1 MKNILVI
8 GGAGAMGQV
17 IVRDLLESGSN
28 LAVVIADFDE
38 ARAKQMAASLGK
50 SNKDAKVSGVFTDI
64 TRQEVMVRSM
74 TDAKIDLVINSTPY
88 YHNVNVMEACLTAG
102 CHYIDLGGL
111 FHVSKEQLK
120 LDQRFKDA
128 GLTAVL
134 GMGAAPGMTNIMA
147 AEGQK
152 ELEKVDSIDIYVG
165 SIDNTVFDHPFP
177 TPYSI
182 ETLIDEYTL
191 SPMVFEGDDYKSL
204 APLSGAVKVD
214 FPQPVGEQE
223 AIYTLHSEV
232 LTLPM
237 TYAAKGVKRTTFRLG
252 LPMEF
257 HEKLKFLMSLGFGDK
272 EKVSTADG
280 AVSPRKMLAAMLAKF
295 PVPEVEPDDCEVVR
309 VDVAGTKG
317 GRKTLVRLET
327 TVYSHKRWQL
337 SCGALDT
344 GVPPSIVAQMILS
357 GQITRAGVLPPEVAV
372 DPQPFFQELA
382 KREIIM
388 RRISEEEL
396 VSPVAEASKSKALT
410 QSK

>member
-1 MKNILVI
+1 
-8 GGAGAMGQV
+8 MGQV
-17 IVRDLLESGSN
+17 IVRDLIESGMADAAD

-38 ARAKQMAASLGK
+38 AKAVKMADSLSTVTGPDGTM
-50 SNKDAKVSGVFTDI
+50 SNADVTGVFTDI
-64 TRQEVMVRSM
+64 TKHDVLVKSM
-74 TDAKIDLVINSTPY
+74 TGIDLVINSTPY
-88 YHNVNVMEACLTAG
+88 YHNVTVMEACLAAG

-120 LDQRFKDA
+120 LGQRFEEA
-128 GLTAVL
+128 GILAVL

-147 AEGQK
+147 AAGQK
-152 ELEKVDSIDIYVG
+152 DLDTVESIDIYVG
-165 SIDNTVFDHPFP
+165 SIDNTVFEHPFAV
-177 TPYSI
+177 PYSI

-191 SPMVFEGDDYKSL
+191 SPMVFEGDDYKSVP
-204 APLSGAVKVD
+204 PLSGAVKVD
-214 FPQPVGEQE
+214 FPQPVGTQE

-237 TYAAKGVKRTTFRLG
+237 TYAAKGCKRATFRLG

-295 PVPEVEPDDCEVVR
+295 PMPEVEPDDCEVVR

-357 GQITRAGVLPPEVAV
+357 GQISLRGVLPPEVAV
-372 DPQPFFQELA
+372 EPQPFFEELA
-382 KREIIM
+382 KRQIVM
-388 RRISEEEL
+388 RQISEEEL
-396 VSPVAEASKSKALT
+396 VNCASKSMALSKAT
-410 QSK
+410 K